1 MISLIEF
8 VSICG
13 VATVTA
19 AGASQGFYLLRRSQ
33 KHRSNQHSPSAYDES
48 AGRPAA
54 GAWHEPRYGKRHA
67 VTCRIEYVLGTTRH
81 EGMLVDMSQR
91 GWRAQGRQPVPKA
104 STMMVHILI
113 DPTHCITIEEA
124 VVRWTDGLEFGVE
137 VTRISPDSAARL
149 SAFLSTHYPAETP
162 SPAYALSPF
171 SYN

>member
-19 AGASQGFYLLRRSQ
+19 AGASQGLHLLRRSREQ
-33 KHRSNQHSPSAYDES
+33 SSDQHSPPAQDETP
-48 AGRPAA
+48 GRPAA

-91 GWRAQGRQPVPKA
+91 GWRAQARQPVPKG
-104 STMMVHILI
+104 SVMTVHILT
-113 DPTHCITIEEA
+113 DAAPCITIEEA

-137 VTRISPDSAARL
+137 VTRISPDSAAQL
-149 SAFLSTHYPAETP
+149 SAFLSRHYPAETP

>member
-19 AGASQGFYLLRRSQ
+19 AGASQGLHLLRRSR
-33 KHRSNQHSPSAYDES
+33 KHRSDQHSPPVPDES
-48 AGRPAA
+48 PGRPAA

-67 VTCRIEYVLGTTRH
+67 VICQIEYVLGTTRH

-91 GWRAQGRQPVPKA
+91 GWRAQGRQPVPKG
-104 STMMVHILI
+104 STMMVHILT
-113 DPTHCITIEEA
+113 DPIHGITIEEA
-124 VVRWTDGLEFGVE
+124 LVRWTDGLEFGVE
-137 VTRISPDSAARL
+137 VMRISPDSAARL